1 MTAAERQLLTD
12 LRRTL
17 LHLHKTLLDWERSAY
32 ERLHGRVSSHEL
44 LHAILNDPQ
53 FVWLRPVSE
62 LIVRIDEML
71 EQEVAPDADGRAAH
85 GDVVAIVGQARTLVI
100 PDEAGSRYA
109 QRYHTA
115 LQEHP
120 DAVFAH
126 RGVTAVL
133 KDAPP
138 ERTH

>member
-71 EQEVAPDADGRAAH
+71 EQELAPDADGRAAQ
-85 GDVVAIVGQARTLVI
+85 GDVAAIIGQARTLVI

>member
-1 MTAAERQLLTD
+1 MSPAERQLLTD

-17 LHLHKTLLDWERSAY
+17 LHLHKTLLDWERAAY
-32 ERLHGRVSSHEL
+32 EKIHGRVSANEL
-44 LHAILNDPQ
+44 LQAILTDPQ

-62 LIVRIDEML
+62 LIVRIDETL
-71 EQEVAPDADGRAAH
+71 DHDAKEGGGPPPP
-85 GDVVAIVGQARTLVI
+85 GDVAAIVSQARALVV
-100 PDEAGSRYA
+100 PDEAGPPYA
-109 QRYHTA
+109 RRYHTA

>member
-1 MTAAERQLLTD
+1 MSPSERQLLTD

-17 LHLHKTLLDWERSAY
+17 LHLHKTLLEWERSAY

-53 FVWLRPVSE
+53 FVWLRPASE

-71 EQEVAPDADGRAAH
+71 EQEGAPEGEGRARS
-85 GDVVAIVGQARTLVI
+85 DVAAIVGQARTLVV
-100 PDEAGSRYA
+100 PDETGSRYA

-126 RGVTAVL
+126 RAVTAVL

>member
-1 MTAAERQLLTD
+1 MTGPERRLLSD
-12 LRRTL
+12 LRHTL
-17 LHLHKTLLDWERSAY
+17 LHLHKTLLEWERAAY
-32 ERLHGRVSSHEL
+32 EKVHGRVSSHDL

-71 EQEVAPDADGRAAH
+71 DHDEALLPEGASQREDVA
-85 GDVVAIVGQARTLVI
+85 AIMAQARTLVV

-115 LQEHP
+115 LQESP
-120 DAVFAH
+120 DAVLAH
-126 RGVTAVL
+126 RGVTSVL
-133 KDAPP
+133 KAPP
-138 ERTH
+138 ET

>member
-1 MTAAERQLLTD
+1 MTGPERRLLTD

-17 LHLHKTLLDWERSAY
+17 LHLHKTLLEWERAAY
-32 ERLHGRVSSHEL
+32 EKIHGRVSSHDL

-62 LIVRIDEML
+62 LIVRIDEIL
-71 EQEVAPDADGRAAH
+71 DHDEELLPEGASQREDVA
-85 GDVVAIVGQARTLVI
+85 AIMGQARTLVI
-100 PDEAGSRYA
+100 PDEAGNRYA

-120 DAVFAH
+120 DAVLAH
-126 RGVTAVL
+126 RGVTSVL
-133 KDAPP
+133 KAAP
-138 ERTH
+138 ES

>member
-1 MTAAERQLLTD
+1 MSPAERQLLTD

-17 LHLHKTLLDWERSAY
+17 LHLHKTLLDWERAAY
-32 ERLHGRVSSHEL
+32 ERIHGRVSGHEL
-44 LHAILNDPQ
+44 LHATLNDPQ

-62 LIVRIDEML
+62 LIVRIDETL
-71 EQEVAPDADGRAAH
+71 AHEAPGGGEGRTAVGEVA
-85 GDVVAIVGQARTLVI
+85 AIVGQARTLVV
-100 PDEAGSRYA
+100 PDEAGPPYA

-133 KDAPP
+133 KGAPP